1 MSVPK
6 KRKQNCISRSVKRTN
21 DNTIINEKRM
31 CDTPET
37 HRESVGGYLS
47 NCDILLHPA
56 SLSNKRKTL
65 FEKQITVNG
74 GHLIANLS
82 SLNDSETPIVLIDD
96 DLIDHSRIDQ
106 MIKKIEGSANS
117 VR

>member
-1 MSVPK
+1 MSQSGWCGWLIFK
-6 KRKQNCISRSVKRTN
+6 ILDISAAAAQGSL
-21 DNTIINEKRM
+21 M
-31 CDTPET
+31 C
-37 HRESVGGYLS
+37 S
-47 NCDILLHPA
+47 
-56 SLSNKRKTL
+56 KTL

-74 GHLIANLS
+74 GHLITNLS

-106 MIKKIEGSANS
+106 MITKIEESANS

>member
-1 MSVPK
+1 MFVPK
-6 KRKQNCISRSVKRTN
+6 KRKQDCISRSVKRTN
-21 DNTIINEKRM
+21 NNTPINEKRM
-31 CDTPET
+31 CDAPET

-65 FEKQITVNG
+65 FEKQITVNA
-74 GHLIANLS
+74 GHLITNLS
-82 SLNDSETPIVLIDD
+82 SLKDSETPIVLIDD
-96 DLIDHSRIDQ
+96 DLLDPSRIDQ
-106 MIKKIEGSANS
+106 MIKKIEESANL